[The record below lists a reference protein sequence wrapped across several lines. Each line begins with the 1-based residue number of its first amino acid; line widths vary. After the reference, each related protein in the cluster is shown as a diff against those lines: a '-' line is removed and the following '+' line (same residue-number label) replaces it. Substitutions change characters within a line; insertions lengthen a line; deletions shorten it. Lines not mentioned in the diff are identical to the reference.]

1 MWVKNHKTQKN
12 ITVETY
18 FIAIGVQK
26 KTFLNVL
33 TVLTD
38 MQALGDQFQTENR
51 LDE

>member
-38 MQALGDQFQTENR
+38 MQDQFQTENR